1 MAESDGLITI
11 GVLAR
16 ASGLTAS
23 ALRFYDD
30 SGLLVPA
37 RVDPLTG
44 YRYYTAAQR
53 ERATLIRRLR
63 AIEVP
68 LDSISDI
75 LSGDTERAECL
86 LDEHVGE
93 LTRRAQEAARVA
105 ETIKQTLGAGSTGD
119 RVVLPAALLAA
130 AFEQVRAAAAIGRE
144 IPVLAGILVEAN
156 ANSLT
161 LTATDRYRLSTRTVV
176 TRDRRGDDWALVV
189 DASDVTPVIAW
200 LRRQDEIIAAP
211 RDQALVLTG
220 DGAERHCRVID
231 EPFPDYR
238 AVLSGLAPVR
248 TRVLTARDRLRDL
261 LENSS
266 RTVRFELIP
275 TTGFVN
281 PFATGAAA
289 PRDQTD
295 LTVSDGS
302 GRHHLPATVTGDAID
317 ISFDVAT
324 LLPAIHTALGP
335 ELMLDI
341 AAADLPVVLR
351 SATDGDLTT
360 LAMPTRQPLDR

>member
-53 ERATLIRRLR
+53 ERAALIRRLR

-75 LSGDTERAECL
+75 LSGDTERAERL

-93 LTRRAQEAARVA
+93 LARRAQEAARVA
-105 ETIKQTLGAGSTGD
+105 ETIKQTLGVGSTGD
-119 RVVLPAALLAA
+119 QVVLSAALLAA
-130 AFEQVRAAAAIGRE
+130 AIEQVRAAAAIDRE

-189 DASDVTPVIAW
+189 DASEVTPVIAW
-200 LRRQDEIIAAP
+200 LRQQGEIIAAP
-211 RDQALVLTG
+211 RGQALVLTG
-220 DGAERHCRVID
+220 DGAERHCRMID

-261 LENSS
+261 LEKSS
-266 RTVRFELIP
+266 RTVRFELLP
-275 TTGFVN
+275 TTGFVY
-281 PFATGAAA
+281 PSATDA
-289 PRDQTD
+289 PLDQTG
-295 LTVSDGS
+295 LTVSDDS
-302 GRHHLPATVTGDAID
+302 HRHHLPASVTGDAID

-335 ELMLDI
+335 DLMLDI

-360 LAMPTRQPLDR
+360 LAMPTRQPLDG

>member
-11 GVLAR
+11 GAVAR

-23 ALRFYDD
+23 ALRFYGD

-53 ERATLIRRLR
+53 ERAALIRRLR

-75 LSGDTERAECL
+75 LSGDTERAERL
-86 LDEHVGE
+86 LDEHIGE

-105 ETIKQTLGAGSTGD
+105 ASIKQALGAGSTGEG
-119 RVVLPAALLAA
+119 VVLSAAILATA
-130 AFEQVRAAAAIGRE
+130 LEQVRAAAASDRDM
-144 IPVLAGILVEAN
+144 PVLAGILVEAN
-156 ANSLT
+156 ANSLM

-176 TRDRRGDDWALVV
+176 TRDRQGDDWALVV
-189 DASDVTPVIAW
+189 DASDVTSVIAW
-200 LRRQDEIIAAP
+200 LRLRDEVIAAP
-211 RDQALVLTG
+211 GHQALVLVG
-220 DGAERHCRVID
+220 DGIERRCRVID

-248 TRVLTARDRLRDL
+248 TRVLTARDPLRDA
-261 LENSS
+261 LENHS
-266 RTVRFELIP
+266 RTVRFEL
-275 TTGFVN
+275 TKTG
-281 PFATGAAA
+281 
-289 PRDQTD
+289 
-295 LTVSDGS
+295 LTVSGNNH
-302 GRHHLPATVTGDAID
+302 RHPLPATVTGAAID
-317 ISFDVAT
+317 ICFDVAT

-335 ELMLDI
+335 DLMLDI

>member
-53 ERATLIRRLR
+53 ERAALIRKLR

-75 LSGDTERAECL
+75 LSGDTERAERL

-105 ETIKQTLGAGSTGD
+105 ETIKQTLGTGD
-119 RVVLPAALLAA
+119 TVVLPAALLAE
-130 AFEQVRAAAAIGRE
+130 AFEQVRAAAAIHHE

-189 DASDVTPVIAW
+189 DASEVTPVIAW
-200 LRRQDEIIAAP
+200 LRRQDDITAVP
-211 RDQALVLTG
+211 RDQALVLTS
-220 DGAERHCRVID
+220 DSAERHCRVID

-238 AVLSGLAPVR
+238 AVLAGLAPVR
-248 TRVLTARDRLRDL
+248 TRVLAARDRLRDL

-266 RTVRFELIP
+266 RTVRFELLP

-281 PFATGAAA
+281 PFATDAAE
-289 PRDQTD
+289 PLDRTG
-295 LTVSDGS
+295 LTVSDGNH
-302 GRHHLPATVTGDAID
+302 RHHLPATVTGAPID

-335 ELMLDI
+335 DLMLDI